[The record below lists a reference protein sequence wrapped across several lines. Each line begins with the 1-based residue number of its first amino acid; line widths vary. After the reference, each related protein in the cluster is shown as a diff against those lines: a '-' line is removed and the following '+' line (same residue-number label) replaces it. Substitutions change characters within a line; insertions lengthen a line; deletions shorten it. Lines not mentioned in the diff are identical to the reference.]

1 MKAVEFSAGRPNG
14 HHLGMG
20 AGVTVAHD
28 LVPAFAD
35 NLAIAYHDRTKGAAT
50 VIPDAG
56 DGQLHR
62 ALEKSHIFVQS
73 HALAIAGRRLK
84 SGPQSPRI
92 VIPGD

>member
-14 HHLGMG
+14 HNLGMG

-35 NLAIAYHDRTKGAAT
+35 NLAIAYHDRTEGAAT

-56 DGQLHR
+56 DGQLHCP
-62 ALEKSHIFVQS
+62 LEKSPVFVQR

-84 SGPQSPRI
+84 SGPQSARLM
-92 VIPGD
+92 IPGN